1 MVGVPPN
8 ERRGRDVTSPTD
20 TPTPADG
27 EALRRQLLA
36 LAHRWLGQGQ
46 DAEDLVQET
55 YLRAAQGLLPAN
67 GGDAWMTTV
76 LRHLCIDR
84 LRRRARYRSVLERA
98 AQDPAL
104 LEAGPT
110 QEPAQHAL
118 HRDAVAQALAHLV
131 RTLPPGDVALVLLAE
146 AFDFRH
152 AELAALSARSES
164 ASRQH
169 LRRLLQRVRVAPPE
183 TPARPVAAPREDEG
197 CLLALCHHALLHGD
211 PAGLVATLR
220 AARPQT
226 LLASAFP
233 ATATAP
239 AHAAPGIAP
248 VYAQPLQQ
256 HGQLGLLIRNS
267 DGVPTWLPLCEL
279 TDAPCMA

>member
-55 YLRAAQGLLPAN
+55 YLRAAQGPLPAN

-84 LRRRARYRSVLERA
+84 LRRRGRYRVLLERI
-98 AQDPAL
+98 AQEHALSVTDDPD
-104 LEAGPT
+104 GP
-110 QEPAQHAL
+110 ERHAL
-118 HRDAVAQALAHLV
+118 HSAAVAHALAALV
-131 RTLPPGDVALVLLAE
+131 RTLPAGDVAMLLLAE
-146 AFDFRH
+146 AFDFSH
-152 AELAALSARSES
+152 ADLAALSARSES
-164 ASRQH
+164 ASRQY
-169 LRRLLQRVRVAPPE
+169 LRRLLQRARTAIEDATAPTRAHPHDDD
-183 TPARPVAAPREDEG
+183 A
-197 CLLALCHHALLHGD
+197 CLLALCRHALRHGD

-226 LLASAFP
+226 LLASAWS
-233 ATATAP
+233 AS
-239 AHAAPGIAP
+239 AHAAPSAAP

-256 HGQLGLLIRNS
+256 HGQLGLLIRNG
-267 DGVPTWLPLCEL
+267 DGVLTWLPLCEL
-279 TDAPCMA
+279 AEPPCLA

>member
-1 MVGVPPN
+1 M
-8 ERRGRDVTSPTD
+8 TSPTD

-55 YLRAAQGLLPAN
+55 YLRAVQGPLPAN

-84 LRRRARYRSVLERA
+84 LRRRARYRVLLERI
-98 AQDPAL
+98 AQEHALSVTDDPD
-104 LEAGPT
+104 GP
-110 QEPAQHAL
+110 ERHAL
-118 HRDAVAQALAHLV
+118 HSAAVTHALAALV
-131 RTLPPGDVALVLLAE
+131 RTLPAGDVAMLLLAE
-146 AFDFRH
+146 AFDFSH
-152 AELAALSARSES
+152 ADLAALSARSES
-164 ASRQH
+164 ASRQY
-169 LRRLLQRVRVAPPE
+169 LRRLLQRARTAIEDATAPTHAHPHDDD
-183 TPARPVAAPREDEG
+183 A
-197 CLLALCHHALLHGD
+197 CLLALCRHALRHGD

-233 ATATAP
+233 ATAAAP
-239 AHAAPGIAP
+239 AHTAPGIAP

-256 HGQLGLLIRNS
+256 HGQLGLLIRNG